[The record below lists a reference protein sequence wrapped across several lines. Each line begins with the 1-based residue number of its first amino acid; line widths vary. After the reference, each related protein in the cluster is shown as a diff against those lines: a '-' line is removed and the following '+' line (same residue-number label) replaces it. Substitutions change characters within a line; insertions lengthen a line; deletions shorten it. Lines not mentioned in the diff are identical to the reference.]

1 MSFPDELPSESLQ
14 ALARAHGVATD
25 FWSYDGH
32 YQVVSARSIRAVLEA
47 LGVPAADE
55 ARVQAS
61 LRDVEDAPWRETLPP
76 CVVMRQGSEHRVPVH
91 VPHGAEVELEV
102 RLEDGPVVPLRQD
115 DIWVEPRDVE
125 GRMTGRA
132 TFVLPPDLP
141 LGWHTLVA
149 HITGREHIHAPL
161 AVAPARL
168 PFPELGRGRG
178 WGMMAQLYSVRSERS
193 WGIGDA
199 RDLTEMVALFGDLG
213 ADFLL
218 INPLHATSPA
228 PPLTPSPYLPD
239 TRRFVNPI
247 YIRPEDIPEV
257 AYLTGPQRALVEWA
271 AEDVRPLN
279 ATIAPIDR
287 DAVWESK
294 GQALEVIFAA
304 GRSRARQRDYERFC
318 AREGQGLQDFALWCA
333 LKEKYAGRSFPPE
346 LENVNAPHVA
356 RQRRELAGRIDYYCW
371 LQWIVDQQ
379 LTEAQRA
386 ATDSGMGMGIMH
398 DLAVGVHPDSADAW
412 SMPDAFARGIGVGA
426 PPDMYNQQGQNWSQ
440 PPWRPDALARSAF
453 APLRDMA
460 RSVMRHAGALRV
472 DHVIGLFRLW
482 WIPEG
487 MGAREGT
494 YVRYDHES
502 MVGVLLLE
510 AYRAGAI
517 VIGEDLGTVE
527 PWVRE
532 YLTERGVLGTSV
544 LWFEKDHTGYPLPA
558 QDFRELVLATVD
570 THDLPPAAGMLAG
583 EHVDLRARLGLLT
596 EPEAKVRADA
606 ALERERMLA
615 RLHDYGLLPDDP
627 TEREIIE
634 AMHRYIAMTPSV
646 LLGVSLTDA
655 VGERRAQN
663 QPGTDTEYPNWKLPL
678 ADGSERPVLVEAL
691 PSNARLVSLV
701 AALRAQLD
709 LAGRERDS

>member
-1 MSFPDELPSESLQ
+1 
-14 ALARAHGVATD
+14 
-25 FWSYDGH
+25 
-32 YQVVSARSIRAVLEA
+32 
-47 LGVPAADE
+47 
-55 ARVQAS
+55 
-61 LRDVEDAPWRETLPP
+61 
-76 CVVMRQGSEHRVPVH
+76 
-91 VPHGAEVELEV
+91 
-102 RLEDGPVVPLRQD
+102 
-115 DIWVEPRDVE
+115 
-125 GRMTGRA
+125 
-132 TFVLPPDLP
+132 
-141 LGWHTLVA
+141 
-149 HITGREHIHAPL
+149 
-161 AVAPARL
+161 
-168 PFPELGRGRG
+168 
-178 WGMMAQLYSVRSERS
+178 MMAQLYSVRSEKS
-193 WGIGDA
+193 WGIGDT
-199 RDLTEMVALFGDLG
+199 RDLTELVALFGDLG

-218 INPLHATSPA
+218 INPLHATSPVS
-228 PPLTPSPYLPD
+228 PMTPSPYLPD

-271 AEDVRPLN
+271 AEDVRPRN
-279 ATIAPIDR
+279 ASIAPIDR

-294 GQALEVIFAA
+294 SQALEVIFAA
-304 GRSRARQRDYERFC
+304 GRSRFRQREFERFR
-318 AREGQGLQDFALWCA
+318 AREGQGLADFALWCA
-333 LKEKYAGRSFPPE
+333 LKEKHQGRQFPPE
-346 LENVNAPHVA
+346 LATVNSPHVA
-356 RQRRELAGRIDYYCW
+356 RERRELAGRVEYFSW
-371 LQWIVDQQ
+371 LQWIVDEQ
-379 LTEAQRA
+379 LGAAQRA
-386 ATDSGMGMGIMH
+386 AVASGMGMGVMQ

-412 SMPDAFARGIGVGA
+412 SMPDVFARGIGVGA

-440 PPWRPDALARSAF
+440 PPWRPDALARLAF

-482 WIPEG
+482 WIPDG

-510 AYRAGAI
+510 AHRAGAI

-527 PWVRE
+527 PWVRD
-532 YLTERGVLGTSV
+532 YLAERGVLGTSV

-570 THDLPPAAGMLAG
+570 THDLPPAAGYLAG
-583 EHVDLRARLGLLT
+583 EHVDLRVRLGLLS

-606 ALERERMLA
+606 ALERERMLG
-615 RLHDYGLLPDDP
+615 RLHDYALLPDEP

-691 PSNARLVSLV
+691 PANARLVSLV
-701 AALRAQLD
+701 SALRNQLD
-709 LAGRERDS
+709 MSRPASPSH